1 MNKRSHEEGEGLS
14 GLREEAARRRL
25 RDVVK
30 RARRL
35 SDWTPEETLEE
46 GLAMIDS
53 VHSIEVQRV

>member
-1 MNKRSHEEGEGLS
+1 M
-14 GLREEAARRRL
+14 REEAAKRRL